1 MSKRSFL
8 FLLIVCVQLMGCG
21 QVSLYSN
28 LSEQQA
34 NEVTAVLIGA
44 EINADKAF
52 TDAKA
57 WRVQIDK
64 ADFPRAMDVLEQAG
78 LPRERNVTMAEVF
91 KKEGFISSPLEER
104 ARFIAATAQELERTI
119 SLVVGVL
126 EARVHLAMPERD
138 PLTDKIVPS
147 SASVFVKYSKDTKL
161 GDAGGVANI
170 KAIVK
175 DAVEGL
181 SAERI
186 TVVAIPGREPWR
198 QTIRPSK
205 DVTAA
210 YAYQR
215 PLISPTQWLTVGIA
229 TLIVSVCAGWY
240 TRDRW
245 WKKLWLAK
253 KTSTRTG

>member
-1 MSKRSFL
+1 MNGRLAFASILFSFIL
-8 FLLIVCVQLMGCG
+8 AGCG
-21 QVSLYSN
+21 RVDLYSN

-44 EINADKAF
+44 EINADKSL

-57 WRVQIDK
+57 WRIKIDK

-78 LPRERNVTMAEVF
+78 LPREKFMSMSEAF

-119 SLVVGVL
+119 SLMVGVL

-161 GDAGGVANI
+161 GDTGGVANI
-170 KAIVK
+170 KAIVR

-181 SAERI
+181 AADRI
-186 TVVAIPGREPWR
+186 TVVALPGREPWR
-198 QTIRPSK
+198 QLIRPSPEM
-205 DVTAA
+205 TAA
-210 YAYQR
+210 YAYQK
-215 PLISPTQWLTVGIA
+215 PFVSPTQWLILAILGTVVA
-229 TLIVSVCAGWY
+229 LCVAWF

-245 WKKLWLAK
+245 LKSLRAVRGAINRA
-253 KTSTRTG
+253 T